1 MIEIIA
7 SSLSDTH
14 QTAESVAEI
23 VKSGDLI
30 LLVGDWVRENCFT
43 QDLERRLELR
53 KRLQARHSLWQE
65 RIKVL

>member
-30 LLVGDWVRENCFT
+30 LLVGDLVRGKLFLRR
-43 QDLERRLELR
+43 DLERRLELR
-53 KRLQARHSLWQE
+53 KRLQA
-65 RIKVL
+65 